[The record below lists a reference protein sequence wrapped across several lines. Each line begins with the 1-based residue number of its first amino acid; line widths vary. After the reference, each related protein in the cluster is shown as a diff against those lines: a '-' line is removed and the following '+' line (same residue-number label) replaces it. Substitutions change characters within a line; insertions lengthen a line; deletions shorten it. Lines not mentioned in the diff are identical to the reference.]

1 MKKCTRSKL
10 IAYGILLCSLISGC
24 SASPAYLLPYRLSMK
39 KDTLF
44 RSFPEL
50 TEKENIVKIAEET
63 GISLG
68 YRSSG
73 IDCYAGYL
81 YSVTLK
87 RLSDSEIKQD
97 LLPGGTKTEIT
108 VKCPTPK
115 GLAAF
120 KTPSEYS
127 ERKFQELTTLTIE
140 MKHRGYWGAGGEEEA
155 EKIFNEFIDKFLER
169 ARVEK

>member
-1 MKKCTRSKL
+1 MQKYTSPKL

-24 SASPAYLLPYRLSMK
+24 YASPAYLLAYRVSMK
-39 KDTLF
+39 KDNFF

-63 GISLG
+63 GKSLG
-68 YRSSG
+68 YKSSG
-73 IDCYAGYL
+73 MHSYAGYL
-81 YSVTLK
+81 NVVTLK
-87 RLSDSEIKQD
+87 HLSDSEIKQD

-155 EKIFNEFIDKFLER
+155 ERIFNEFIDKFLSR